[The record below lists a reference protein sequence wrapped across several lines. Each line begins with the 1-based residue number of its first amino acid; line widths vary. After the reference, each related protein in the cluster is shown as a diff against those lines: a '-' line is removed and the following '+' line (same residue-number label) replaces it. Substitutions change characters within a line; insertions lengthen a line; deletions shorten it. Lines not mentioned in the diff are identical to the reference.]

1 MAANVL
7 MVIIPAQQ
15 EMVAALAQGR
25 LPDAIRGRQAA
36 LRSLHN
42 NYFTLPVLFI
52 MVSSHY
58 PATYGHRLNWLILA
72 GLAGVGV
79 ATRHW
84 FNLRNEG
91 RPNGW
96 LLPGAALAMVA
107 LAGVTAPRRADR
119 TGAYERAGANPT
131 AGNTASFA

>member
-7 MVIIPAQQ
+7 MVVIPAQR

-25 LPDAIRGRQAA
+25 APDATRGRQAA

-72 GLAGVGV
+72 GLAVGGV

-84 FNLRNEG
+84 VNLRNPG
-91 RPNGW
+91 RHNMW
-96 LLPGAALAMVA
+96 LLPRAAVPPVA
-107 LAGVTAPRRADR
+107 LALGTPPPDAR
-119 TGAYERAGANPT
+119 G
-131 AGNTASFA
+131 

>member
-7 MVIIPAQQ
+7 MVVIPAQR

-25 LPDAIRGRQAA
+25 APDATRGRQAA

-72 GLAGVGV
+72 GLAVGGG
-79 ATRHW
+79 APRHW
-84 FNLRNEG
+84 VNLRNHG
-91 RPNGW
+91 HPNVW
-96 LLPGAALAMVA
+96 LLPGAAVGMGAPPLVA
-107 LAGVTAPRRADR
+107 APRRAR
-119 TGAYERAGANPT
+119 GAANP
-131 AGNTASFA
+131 A